1 MKPIEVIID
10 LVDKNPNDQML
21 GEVVRQYIR
30 ENYGFKKVK
39 KYLYFLSIVIFIV
52 VYIYNRR
59 YIDG

>member
-30 ENYGFKKVK
+30 EQYGYKKVK
-39 KYLYFLSIVIFIV
+39 K
-52 VYIYNRR
+52 
-59 YIDG
+59 